1 MLKIPIPHKN
11 PTTPITI
18 RICFIERL
26 IYTPPL
32 NPKKHREQ
40 GAHPSSPL
48 TPGPIDDYTQS
59 RLAVGSRNR
68 AVSQPPARYSASFH
82 LRSCLCISCSL
93 PPVGLLLPVA
103 ASTPPP
109 PRSGPHGEE
118 PGLRRLHRSD
128 PRPLPTASTSESR
141 GTAGPFMRIGFP
153 PIFPG
158 VGVRIEG
165 KFVIICSV

>member
-1 MLKIPIPHKN
+1 MLKISIPHEN
-11 PTTPITI
+11 PTTPIAI
-18 RICFIERL
+18 RTCFIERL
-26 IYTPPL
+26 IYLPPL
-32 NPKKHREQ
+32 NPKKPREQ
-40 GAHPSSPL
+40 ARTHYPHSPL

-59 RLAVGSRNR
+59 RLAVDSRNR

-109 PRSGPHGEE
+109 PRSRPHGQE

-128 PRPLPTASTSESR
+128 PNPLEVRIARYGWSVRADWISPHFSR
-141 GTAGPFMRIGFP
+141 GSAPD
-153 PIFPG
+153 
-158 VGVRIEG
+158 
-165 KFVIICSV
+165 